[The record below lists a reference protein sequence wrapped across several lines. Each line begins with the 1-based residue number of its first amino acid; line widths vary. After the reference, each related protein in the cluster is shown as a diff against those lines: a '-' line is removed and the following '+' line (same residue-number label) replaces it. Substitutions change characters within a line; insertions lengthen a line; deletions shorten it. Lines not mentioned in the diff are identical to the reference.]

1 MTVTWTDAIVFA
13 FAWSC
18 IWGSLLV
25 SHVLDWKFEWMQPKL
40 WFLYVKRNLSHSK
53 EIFFKCSELPNKIHK
68 PFEDLINVFETGI
81 FSHRICEW
89 ISPFAENLSTRSI
102 C

>member
-40 WFLYVKRNLSHSK
+40 WFLFVNHSK
-53 EIFFKCSELPNKIHK
+53 
-68 PFEDLINVFETGI
+68 T
-81 FSHRICEW
+81 
-89 ISPFAENLSTRSI
+89 
-102 C
+102 

>member
-25 SHVLDWKFEWMQPKL
+25 SHVLDWKFEWCSQNYGFFTLKG
-40 WFLYVKRNLSHSK
+40 NLLIQRKSSLRIQSFQIKFANHSK
-53 EIFFKCSELPNKIHK
+53 N
-68 PFEDLINVFETGI
+68 
-81 FSHRICEW
+81 
-89 ISPFAENLSTRSI
+89 
-102 C
+102 

>member
-25 SHVLDWKFEWMQPKL
+25 SHVLDYLEIRMDAAKNL
-40 WFLYVKRNLSHSK
+40 WFLYIKGN
-53 EIFFKCSELPNKIHK
+53 F
-68 PFEDLINVFETGI
+68 
-81 FSHRICEW
+81 
-89 ISPFAENLSTRSI
+89 
-102 C
+102 